1 MTARIVVVTG
11 AAGPIGAAIARR
23 FHADGDTVVAVDNRD
38 QELQHASAPL
48 LAAGRA
54 STRVADL
61 SDAGQTERL
70 LPEIWTDV
78 GPVDVLVNVAALA
91 PIDRFIEMT
100 AARWDLVMAVNLRA
114 PMLLTATLGR
124 LVREAGRTA
133 NVVTISSGAALRARP
148 GASHYT
154 TSKAAVEMMVRGAAI
169 ELAPDIRVNAV
180 SPGFV
185 HVKSPVNRVSEE
197 YARTLGGNPMG
208 RGGRPEDIAQAV
220 AWMAGEEAEWVTGTV
235 LRVDGGATAGGF
247 ALPLQNVGEE
257 W

>member
-1 MTARIVVVTG
+1 MTNRKVVVTG
-11 AAGPIGAAIARR
+11 AAGPIGAAIAQR
-23 FHADGDTVVAVDNRD
+23 FINDGDTIVAVDNRAD
-38 QELQHASAPL
+38 ELEKAMSTHVANAV
-48 LAAGRA
+48 A
-54 STRVADL
+54 STVVADL
-61 SDAGQTERL
+61 SDVTQTEELIPR
-70 LPEIWTDV
+70 IWETH
-78 GPVDVLVNVAALA
+78 GPIDVLVNVAALA
-91 PIDRFIEMT
+91 PIDRFIDMT
-100 AARWDLVMAVNLRA
+100 ATQWDLVMGINLRA
-114 PMLLTATLGR
+114 PMLLTAALAR
-124 LVREAGRTA
+124 KVRDTGGTA

-169 ELAPDIRVNAV
+169 ELAPTIRVNAV

-208 RGGRPEDIAQAV
+208 RGGEPDDIAKAV
-220 AWMAGEEAEWVTGTV
+220 AWMASEEASWVTGTV
-235 LRVDGGATAGGF
+235 LRVDGGSTAGGH